1 MLSGTEIRAA
11 TCGRSRGRELYARL
25 LGRNKSRDRG
35 ATLPANIGRL
45 YRQHQAGSE
54 TGSCSDLGLAG
65 SGSDPSNYDG
75 EFVDAQSHPCVF
87 HELRELLLP
96 TAPTVQ
102 FRQRYVSR
110 CRFTRA
116 SLSVTYTF
124 LSAVSITQHL
134 HGPFSHT
141 RVPFAVELNY
151 PVVSRVA
158 ANRANSIGPTDL
170 RFKAAD
176 RDAAKFRSREPEL
189 RSVDLVG
196 NRNFETAIRNRNF
209 AAGFASLGTRSACS
223 DHTVTASSISSY
235 LPNQATLTCQI
246 ET

>member
-1 MLSGTEIRAA
+1 MQDYIESLGGYSRSLPKSFTKCLSALKSPVVRRHGFGDRGRQRPATVSPQGRRAFTEEPEETVLSGTEMRAA

-75 EFVDAQSHPCVF
+75 EFVDAQSHPCIF

-102 FRQRYVSR
+102 FR
-110 CRFTRA
+110 
-116 SLSVTYTF
+116 
-124 LSAVSITQHL
+124 
-134 HGPFSHT
+134 
-141 RVPFAVELNY
+141 
-151 PVVSRVA
+151 
-158 ANRANSIGPTDL
+158 
-170 RFKAAD
+170 
-176 RDAAKFRSREPEL
+176 
-189 RSVDLVG
+189 
-196 NRNFETAIRNRNF
+196 
-209 AAGFASLGTRSACS
+209 
-223 DHTVTASSISSY
+223 
-235 LPNQATLTCQI
+235 
-246 ET
+246 